1 MRKIIIIVSAV
12 LAMVACE
19 KDNAFKSL
27 PDGKKV
33 FRASTMQTKTVMD
46 GYTVKWENGDAI
58 SIYNGSS
65 SSEFSTTLGV
75 PATSAD
81 FIGDIEDAPT
91 YSAMFPASGLTAWS
105 GSGDF
110 TFTIPGTQ
118 RAIAGSVDPAA
129 DFMVAET
136 TDGEREF
143 HFKHLLGMF
152 KFTIDASS
160 SRLISIKVTAGRNAA
175 GGHSYSASTGKAT
188 WVSAGIKEITLSNG
202 GAVLAPGDYYI
213 ALAAREYDNGLTFTF
228 TNEDGKTVD
237 IVRAGSSTVKAGKV
251 HPMGTIPELDFG
263 DDGLALVSFTPKSY
277 SKPVYGFYDASA
289 GVSSVNWSRIT
300 HLIVCSATFNN
311 GGSINYPLGANTD
324 TDEIRTLVN
333 TAHTNG
339 VAVILQYA
347 GDHNTIQGKH
357 AGGSV
362 KFYNAAIAGGGSADL
377 AASMVT
383 FARVN
388 GFDGINIFMDKTS
401 AGISEYPDAEA
412 LESFYTKLHAAKPAT
427 SRTGGAFTMS
437 LCTISE
443 VIHAT
448 LLKNGGLDRFVSL
461 SGWDAIITMVF
472 GYEVSDNTSHAPQDI
487 LKSELQRWLGLGV
500 PPSKLIVTIPAV
512 LLCYDGSPTWLPWK
526 DIYDIVADDDVETIV
541 GKNNYKGVGGYTWIR
556 YDGFP
561 WIGTKHGYLTNPGA
575 GGMALWK
582 VNFDAAADDASMAYK
597 IKTLCG
603 N

>member
-1 MRKIIIIVSAV
+1 MKKILIIVSAI

-19 KDNAFKSL
+19 KENVVNNL
-27 PDGKKV
+27 PDGRKV
-33 FRASTMQTKTVMD
+33 FQASMIQTKTVMD
-46 GYTVKWENGDAI
+46 GYVVKWENGDEI
-58 SIYNGSS
+58 SIYNGTSNAS
-65 SSEFSTTLGV
+65 FSTTLGS
-75 PATSAD
+75 PATTAD
-81 FIGDIEDAPT
+81 FVGNIDDAAA

-105 GSGDF
+105 GAGDF
-110 TFTIPGTQ
+110 TFTIPGSQ

-136 TDGEREF
+136 TDGERNF
-143 HFKHLLGMF
+143 QFKHLLGMF
-152 KFTIDASS
+152 KFTIDANSS
-160 SRLISIKVTAGRNAA
+160 KLVSIKVTAGRNAA
-175 GGHSYSASTGKAT
+175 GGHQYSASTGKAT
-188 WVSAGIKEITLSNG
+188 WASAGIKEITISNG
-202 GAVLAPGDYYI
+202 GAVLTPGDYYL

-237 IVRAGSSTVKAGKV
+237 IVRAGSTTVKAGKV
-251 HPMGTIPELDFG
+251 HPMGTVPELDFG
-263 DDGLALVSFTPKSY
+263 DDGLDLVSFTPKSY
-277 SKPVYGFYDASA
+277 NKPVYGFYDASA
-289 GVSSVNWSRIT
+289 GVSSINWSRIT
-300 HLIVCSATFNN
+300 HLIVCSATFNTDK
-311 GGSINYPLGANTD
+311 SINYPLGGD
-324 TDEIRTLVN
+324 IDDIRTLVN

-339 VAVILQYA
+339 VSIILQYA

-357 AGGSV
+357 VGGSV
-362 KFYNAAIAGGGSADL
+362 KFYNAAIDGGGSADL
-377 AASMVT
+377 ATSMVT

-401 AGISEYPDAEA
+401 AGVSAYPDADA

-448 LLKNGGLDRFVSL
+448 LLKNGGLDRFVAL

-472 GYEVSDNTSHAPQDI
+472 GYEVSSNTAHAPQDI

-500 PPSKLIVTIPAV
+500 PASKLIVTIPAV
-512 LLCYDGSPTWLPWK
+512 LLCYDGARTWLPWK
-526 DIYDIVADDDVETIV
+526 DIFDIVTDDVATITS
-541 GKNNYKGVGGYTWIR
+541 KNNYTSVGGYSWIR

-561 WIGTKHGYLTNPGA
+561 WIGTKHGYLTTPGA

-582 VNFDAAADDASMAYK
+582 VNFDAAADEASMAYE
-597 IKTLCG
+597 IGNLCG
-603 N
+603 NF

>member
-1 MRKIIIIVSAV
+1 MKKLIIIVSAL
-12 LAMVACE
+12 LAMAACQ
-19 KDNAFKSL
+19 KDNVIKNTQ
-27 PDGKKV
+27 DDRKV
-33 FRASTMQTKTVMD
+33 FKASTIQTKTVMD
-46 GYTVKWENGDAI
+46 GYAVKWESGDAI
-58 SIYNGSS
+58 SVYNGTSS
-65 SSEFSTTLGV
+65 EEFSTTLGS
-75 PATSAD
+75 PSYSAD
-81 FIGDIEDAPT
+81 FIGNIEDAPT
-91 YSAMFPASGLTAWS
+91 YSAMFPAAGLTAWS

-110 TFTIPGTQ
+110 TFTIPGSQ

-136 TDGEREF
+136 TDAEREF
-143 HFKHLLGMF
+143 QFKHLLGMF
-152 KFTIDASS
+152 KFTIDANS

-175 GGHSYSASTGKAT
+175 GGHSYSSSTGKAT
-188 WVSAGIKEITLSNG
+188 WASAGIKEITLSNG
-202 GAVLAPGDYYI
+202 GAVLTPGDYYI

-263 DDGLALVSFTPKSY
+263 DDGLDLVSFTPKSY
-277 SKPVYGFYDASA
+277 NKPVYGFYDASA

-311 GGSINYPLGANTD
+311 DGSINYPLGGN

-333 TAHTNG
+333 TAHANG
-339 VAVILQYA
+339 VAIILQYA

-357 AGGSV
+357 VGGSV
-362 KFYNAAIAGGGSADL
+362 KFYNAAITGGGNADL
-377 AASMVT
+377 AATMVT

-401 AGISEYPDAEA
+401 AGVSEYPDAA
-412 LESFYTKLHAAKPAT
+412 SLESFYTKLHAAKPAT

-437 LCTISE
+437 LCTISQ
-443 VIHAT
+443 VVHST
-448 LLKNGGLDRFVSL
+448 LLTNGGLDQFVSL

-472 GYEVSDNTSHAPQDI
+472 GYEVSSNTSHAPQDI
-487 LKSELQRWLGLGV
+487 LKSELQRWLGLGI
-500 PPSKLIVTIPAV
+500 PASKLIVTIPAV
-512 LLCYDGSPTWLPWK
+512 LLCYDGNRTWLPWK
-526 DIYDIVADDDVETIV
+526 DIFDIVSDEIDTIT
-541 GKNNYKGVGGYTWIR
+541 GKNNYTGVGGYNWIR

-561 WIGTKHGYLTNPGA
+561 WIGTKYGYLTSPGA

-582 VNFDAAADDASMAYK
+582 VNFDAEADNASMAYK
-597 IKTLCG
+597 IKTLCE

>member
-1 MRKIIIIVSAV
+1 MKKIIIIVSAV
-12 LAMVACE
+12 LAMAACE
-19 KDNAFKSL
+19 KENAFKSL
-27 PDGKKV
+27 PDGRKV

-46 GYTVKWENGDAI
+46 GYTVKWEDGDAI
-58 SIYNGSS
+58 SIYNGSTS
-65 SSEFSTTLGV
+65 EEFSTTLGA
-75 PATSAD
+75 PAASAD

-202 GAVLAPGDYYI
+202 GAVLTPGDYYI

-277 SKPVYGFYDASA
+277 SKPVYGFYDATA

-311 GGSINYPLGANTD
+311 DKTINYPLGGD

-339 VAVILQYA
+339 VAIILQYA
-347 GDHNTIQGKH
+347 GDHSAVQGKH
-357 AGGSV
+357 VWGSM
-362 KFYNAAIAGGGSADL
+362 KFYNAAIDGATN
-377 AASMVT
+377 AALITEMLT
-383 FARVN
+383 FARSN
-388 GFDGINIFMDKTS
+388 GFDGINIFMDKATS
-401 AGISEYPDAEA
+401 GASGYPEEA
-412 LESFYTKLHAAKPAT
+412 ALTAFYTALHAAKPAT

-437 LCTISE
+437 ICTINGASSSLM
-443 VIHAT
+443 VNGKLDAFMT
-448 LLKNGGLDRFVSL
+448 LP
-461 SGWDAIITMVF
+461 GWDALFTMVF
-472 GYEVSDNTSHAPQDI
+472 GVEYTSNKSLAPSDV
-487 LKSELQRWLGLGV
+487 LEEELNYWLGKGV
-500 PPSKLIVTIPAV
+500 SASKLIVTISA
-512 LLCYDGSPTWLPWK
+512 
-526 DIYDIVADDDVETIV
+526 IV
-541 GKNNYKGVGGYTWIR
+541 GCYSSGLTWIPWSGIFDLVGDPVYTITEKNNYTDVGGYDWIR

-561 WIGTKHGYLTNPGA
+561 WIGTKYGYLTNPGA

-582 VNFDAAADDASMAYK
+582 INFDAAEDNASMAYK

>member
-1 MRKIIIIVSAV
+1 MKKIIIIVSAI
-12 LAMVACE
+12 LAMTACE
-19 KDNAFKSL
+19 KDNFVMVFS
-27 PDGKKV
+27 DGRKV
-33 FRASTMQTKTVMD
+33 FKASTVQTKTLMD
-46 GYTVKWENGDAI
+46 GYVVKWENGDAI
-58 SIYNGSS
+58 SIYNGTSFE
-65 SSEFSTTLGV
+65 EFTTTLGA

-81 FIGDIEDAPT
+81 FVGNIDDAPT

-152 KFTIDASS
+152 KFTIDENSS
-160 SRLISIKVTAGRNAA
+160 KLISIKVTAGRNAA

-202 GAVLAPGDYYI
+202 GAVLTPGDYYI

-228 TNEDGKTVD
+228 TNENGKTVD
-237 IVRAGSSTVKAGKV
+237 IVRAGSSTVKAGRV

-263 DDGLALVSFTPKSY
+263 DDGVALVSFTPKSY
-277 SKPVYGFYDASA
+277 NKPVYGFYDASA
-289 GVSSVNWSRIT
+289 GVSSINWSRIT
-300 HLIVCSATFNN
+300 HLIVCSATFNTD
-311 GGSINYPLGANTD
+311 GSINYPLGGD
-324 TDEIRTLVN
+324 IDEIRTLVN

-339 VAVILQYA
+339 VAIILQYA
-347 GDHNTIQGKH
+347 GDHDAIQGKH
-357 AGGSV
+357 AGGSL
-362 KFYNAAIAGGGSADL
+362 KFYNAAIAGGGNNEL
-377 AASMVT
+377 AESMVT

-388 GFDGINIFMDKTS
+388 GFDGINVFMDKTS
-401 AGISEYPDAEA
+401 TGVSAYPDADA
-412 LESFYTKLHAAKPAT
+412 LESFYSKLHAAKPAT
-427 SRTGGAFTMS
+427 SRTGVAFSLS
-437 LCTISE
+437 LCTISQ
-443 VIHAT
+443 VIHST
-448 LLKNGGLDRFVSL
+448 LLTNGGLDRYVAL
-461 SGWDAIITMVF
+461 PGWDAIITMVF
-472 GYEVSDNTSHAPQDI
+472 GYEVTSNTSHAPQDL
-487 LKSELQRWLGLGV
+487 LKSELERWNGLGV
-500 PPSKLIVTIPAV
+500 PSSKLIVTIPAV
-512 LLCYDGSPTWLPWK
+512 VLCYDGSRTWLPWK
-526 DIYDIVADDDVETIV
+526 DIFGLVNDTVANITN
-541 GKNNYKGVGGYTWIR
+541 KNNYTDVGTYSWVR

-561 WIGTKHGYLTNPGA
+561 WINTKFGYLTTPGA

-582 VNFDAAADDASMAYK
+582 VNFDAADDDASMAYR